1 MFFFYSDLLVLPAST
16 ATGRLR
22 LLLYVSNNFNEQD
35 IWTDSFIKRQ
45 LLSSNIIDIFQA
57 FIRTILS
64 HFFGLIFYLW
74 SSFLVYSF
82 VKLIFLRLLHPM
94 IFFSVNFFL
103 PFVLSLW
110 KEAASASASARK
122 IRGSS
127 RKKFQNS
134 RQSCLSDLFAA
145 RSQQHTLNDALK
157 DCLMCKN

>member
-1 MFFFYSDLLVLPAST
+1 MFSSTLIYLSFPPAQLQVDWDFYYTFRIISMNKKIKLTVLLNDNCFHLILLTFFKYLSEQFHPISLASFSISGHLFSFILSSSWFFF
-16 ATGRLR
+16 G
-22 LLLYVSNNFNEQD
+22 F
-35 IWTDSFIKRQ
+35 
-45 LLSSNIIDIFQA
+45 
-57 FIRTILS
+57 FIRWFS
-64 HFFGLIFYLW
+64 FRWIF
-74 SSFLVYSF
+74 S
-82 VKLIFLRLLHPM
+82 
-94 IFFSVNFFL
+94 L